1 MKPVCGVVVLLSCIK
16 VSYTC
21 PSVCSCSGNTV
32 YCKNINMAEIPS
44 GIPATT
50 QEL

>member
-1 MKPVCGVVVLLSCIK
+1 MKPVCVVVVLLSCIK

-21 PSVCSCSGNTV
+21 PSACSCSFYTAD
-32 YCKNINMAEIPS
+32 CKEKNLTEIPP

-50 QEL
+50 KEL